1 MLRLRSK
8 RKEGEE
14 QEKTDGLEAQEV
26 GVVNRQNMKVLVSWR
41 EVASG
46 PKATGN
52 SSVMKNQQRQVLVD
66 L

>member
-8 RKEGEE
+8 RKEGGE
-14 QEKTDGLEAQEV
+14 QIKNDGLEAQEV
-26 GVVNRQNMKVLVSWR
+26 GVVNRQNTKVLVSWR

-46 PKATGN
+46 SKATGN
-52 SSVMKNQQRQVLVD
+52 SSVMKNQQRQVLGD

>member
-8 RKEGEE
+8 RKGGGE
-14 QEKTDGLEAQEV
+14 QVKNDGLEAQEV
-26 GVVNRQNMKVLVSWR
+26 GVVNRQNTKVLVSWR

-52 SSVMKNQQRQVLVD
+52 SSVTKKQQRQVLGD

>member
-8 RKEGEE
+8 RKEGGE
-14 QEKTDGLEAQEV
+14 QIKNDGLEAQEV
-26 GVVNRQNMKVLVSWR
+26 GVVNRQNTKVLVSWR

-46 PKATGN
+46 SKATGN
-52 SSVMKNQQRQVLVD
+52 SSVMKNPQRQVLGD

>member
-1 MLRLRSK
+1 M
-8 RKEGEE
+8 
-14 QEKTDGLEAQEV
+14 KTDGLEAQEV
-26 GVVNRQNMKVLVSWR
+26 GVVDRQNMKVLVSWR

-52 SSVMKNQQRQVLVD
+52 SSVMKNQQRQVLAD